1 MKVNEL
7 SNVDVIAVSLVNKGA
22 NRKQFFLRKAADEE
36 KNELLTLPA
45 GDHRLLKAEDWSAVY
60 CVVAEPGALE
70 DSGIGGTE
78 VADRWASDDEIR
90 KACHRFAK
98 NGALINQMHQTLDP
112 YGVMVENAIAP
123 VDFEVEGH
131 TIRKGSWYIAIEPNQ
146 DGRNAIEKGELT
158 GVSIEGTGLRTTV
171 EKAGEDDHAEL
182 DRLLVTDTGG
192 IKKAAGP
199 SLDRKPGTSNWVD
212 QVGGL
217 PDLIDRAARHLHY
230 EKGRSISA
238 AIATAVNWAKKM
250 CSTGTAFGGKV
261 SVSAG
266 AQARACKA
274 VAEWEAKKKAA
285 RVKKAKGHGPETEL
299 VVAEVLGSTADRR
312 SVEPVE
318 KTLLQKIG
326 EKVGL
331 TPADLEETEIRK
343 AATFADRMAA
353 DKLDDELPKGMDLL
367 RQVIFRVV
375 HDPDTDDPMPV
386 IRASVNEFCDWAD
399 GLLGS
404 PEGIQKQSDL
414 INPEGSTNETR
425 TTDGEMETEEITQ
438 KFDGL
443 EEKVETL
450 TKSVETLVTK
460 LAGDNGDGEITPESV
475 AKRVEGLADLEG
487 EELTKRLDSIE
498 ADLKKLGAGDSS
510 QSDENTDATGPDKA
524 AIAKA
529 YEDEGVPAV
538 LGGLI

>member
-131 TIRKGSWYIAIEPNQ
+131 LIRKGSWYIAIEPNE
-146 DGRNAIEKGELT
+146 DGRDAIEKGELT

-171 EKAGEDDHAEL
+171 EKSGDDDGTVL
-182 DRLLVTDTGG
+182 DQLLVNEDGTM
-192 IKKAAGP
+192 KKAAGP
-199 SLDRKPGTSNWVD
+199 SLDRVPGESNWVD
-212 QVGGL
+212 QAGGL

-230 EKGRSISA
+230 ERGRSISA

-261 SVSAG
+261 KVSSG
-266 AQARACKA
+266 AQSRACEA

-285 RVKKAKGHGPETEL
+285 GMKKAKGHNPETEAA
-299 VVAEVLGSTADRR
+299 VSEVLGSTADLSTVE
-312 SVEPVE
+312 SVDSNE
-318 KTLLQKIG
+318 KTLLAKIASKLG
-326 EKVGL
+326 ISTADSEEETIAK
-331 TPADLEETEIRK
+331 DLE
-343 AATFADRMAA
+343 ADAPA
-353 DKLDDELPKGMDLL
+353 
-367 RQVIFRVV
+367 
-375 HDPDTDDPMPV
+375 
-386 IRASVNEFCDWAD
+386 
-399 GLLGS
+399 
-404 PEGIQKQSDL
+404 
-414 INPEGSTNETR
+414 GSTDKTR

-443 EEKVETL
+443 EEKVDNL
-450 TKSVETLVTK
+450 TKSVATLVTK
-460 LAGDNGDGEITPESV
+460 LAGDSDTGEVTPESV

-510 QSDENTDATGPDKA
+510 QSDENTEATGPDKA

>member
-1 MKVNEL
+1 
-7 SNVDVIAVSLVNKGA
+7 
-22 NRKQFFLRKAADEE
+22 
-36 KNELLTLPA
+36 
-45 GDHRLLKAEDWSAVY
+45 
-60 CVVAEPGALE
+60 
-70 DSGIGGTE
+70 
-78 VADRWASDDEIR
+78 
-90 KACHRFAK
+90 
-98 NGALINQMHQTLDP
+98 
-112 YGVMVENAIAP
+112 
-123 VDFEVEGH
+123 
-131 TIRKGSWYIAIEPNQ
+131 
-146 DGRNAIEKGELT
+146 
-158 GVSIEGTGLRTTV
+158 
-171 EKAGEDDHAEL
+171 
-182 DRLLVTDTGG
+182 
-192 IKKAAGP
+192 
-199 SLDRKPGTSNWVD
+199 
-212 QVGGL
+212 
-217 PDLIDRAARHLHY
+217 
-230 EKGRSISA
+230 
-238 AIATAVNWAKKM
+238 
-250 CSTGTAFGGKV
+250 
-261 SVSAG
+261 
-266 AQARACKA
+266 
-274 VAEWEAKKKAA
+274 
-285 RVKKAKGHGPETEL
+285 
-299 VVAEVLGSTADRR
+299 
-312 SVEPVE
+312 
-318 KTLLQKIG
+318 
-326 EKVGL
+326 
-331 TPADLEETEIRK
+331 
-343 AATFADRMAA
+343 
-353 DKLDDELPKGMDLL
+353 MDLL